1 MGKIKAINI
10 SNLDGENT
18 FYINQAILNKNKGIV
33 NDRYYGNF
41 KNSYEQVTFIE
52 SEKIDDFNK
61 KIKKKLDYKDFRRN
75 IITSGINLNKL
86 LNKKIQINNVVFK
99 IHELCQPCKYLQNK
113 LEVKNLVKL
122 LAFKSGVRA
131 EILMSGEISINDQI
145 KIDKGLNIK
154 SVLLPFFFTL
164 KSAAKR
170 LSSTFFPNNSLKKG
184 TFLKFFS
191 NKYNGP

>member
-61 KIKKKLDYKDFRRN
+61 KIKKNLDYKDFRRN
-75 IITSGINLNKL
+75 IITSGIDLNKTI
-86 LNKKIQINNVVFK
+86 NKKIQINNVILR

-113 LEVKNLVKL
+113 LGAKDLVKL
-122 LAFKSGVRA
+122 LVYKSGVRA
-131 EILMSGEISINDQI
+131 EILKSGKISTYDQI
-145 KIDKGLNIK
+145 KILI
-154 SVLLPFFFTL
+154 
-164 KSAAKR
+164 
-170 LSSTFFPNNSLKKG
+170 
-184 TFLKFFS
+184 
-191 NKYNGP
+191 